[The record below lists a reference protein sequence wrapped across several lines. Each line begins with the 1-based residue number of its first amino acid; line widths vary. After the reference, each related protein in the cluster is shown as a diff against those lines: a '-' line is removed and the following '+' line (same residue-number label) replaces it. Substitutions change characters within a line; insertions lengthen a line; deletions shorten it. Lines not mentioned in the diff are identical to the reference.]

1 MKLVE
6 QHIIK
11 KSNPNWK
18 QIDHLCFLSKNLY
31 NYTLYYINKHY
42 TETGKFIRYNDIYKK
57 FQSNNQLDFKAL
69 PCDNS
74 CQILMLIDK
83 SYINFYKLL
92 SKWKK
97 NKKSLND
104 CPRPPKYKHKTKGR
118 NIVIFTCPN
127 QIRIKEGYIH
137 FPKKVNLQ
145 PIKTNI
151 DLKNNKIKQVRLIPK
166 SSCYTI
172 EIVYEELINK
182 RIQIEPNNNYL
193 SIDLGLNN
201 LMACYNSSNSKSFI
215 INGKPLKSI
224 NQYYNKKQA
233 LLKSNL
239 KKNHNKYK
247 SHKLDSLNLKRN
259 NKIKDY
265 LHKSSRFI
273 INYCISNNISNI
285 VIGYNK
291 EWKTDINIGK
301 RNNQNFVNIPY
312 YTLLEMIKYKALMYN
327 INVITNEESYTSKCS
342 SLDLEPLCHKD
353 KYYGKR
359 VKRGLYISKNNIS
372 INADINGSINILR
385 KVTGDKVVSNFCLQ
399 YTQSSRGQV
408 TWPLKVNPLKT
419 STNFI
424 GA

>member
-11 KSNPNWK
+11 KSNSNWK

-31 NYTLYYINKHY
+31 NYSLYHINKHY
-42 TETGKFIRYNDIYKK
+42 TETGKFIRYNDLQREFYNIK
-57 FQSNNQLDFKAL
+57 QPDFHSL
-69 PCDNS
+69 PTDTS
-74 CQILMLIDK
+74 KQILMLID
-83 SYINFYKLL
+83 INFTCFFKLL

-97 NKKSLND
+97 NKKSLSG
-104 CPRPPKYKHKTKGR
+104 CPRPPKYKHKTNGR

-127 QIRIKEGYIH
+127 QIRINECYIV
-137 FPKKVNLQ
+137 FPKKMNLQ

-151 DLKNNKIKQVRLIPK
+151 YLKNNKIKQVRLIPK
-166 SSCYTI
+166 SSCYII
-172 EIVYEELINK
+172 EIVYEELINN
-182 RIQIEPNNNYL
+182 RIQIVPNNNYL

-201 LMACYNSSNSKSFI
+201 LMACYNSNNHNSFI

-224 NQYYNKKQA
+224 NQYYNKQKGIIQ
-233 LLKSNL
+233 SQL

-247 SHKLDSLNLKRN
+247 SHRLDTLNLKRN

-291 EWKTDINIGK
+291 EWKQDINIGK

-312 YTLLEMIKYKALMYN
+312 YILLEMVKYKGLMYN
-327 INVITNEESYTSKCS
+327 INIITNEESYTSKCS
-342 SLDLEPLCHKD
+342 SLDLEPLTHKD
-353 KYYGKR
+353 NNGYYGKR
-359 VKRGLYISKNNIS
+359 VKRGMYKSANKIK

-385 KVTGDKVVSNFCLQ
+385 KVTGDKVIEQ
-399 YTQSSRGQV
+399 YVQKQTQSSRGQV
-408 TWPLKVNPLKT
+408 TWPLKVNPLKI
-419 STNFI
+419 SAI
-424 GA
+424 CA